1 MTLWRLPLPSL
12 KPLAPVPPVAH
23 KPRHS
28 SWERHCPQGC
38 GHVGSCV
45 SLQRPHPILTPLL
58 QAARKDG
65 AGCGRLGSDTP
76 LSCKHLPGVITPL
89 PLLSLSDL
97 TLNTGP
103 NPAERGLDGFAGF
116 YRRLRDPRRDITR
129 VTDNCPRHG
138 GSQNPSGLPPLP
150 PTWLRLFL
158 GIPLP
163 PGSRSPQRGPQRRRQ
178 PAPHQVK
185 ARLPLHFLSQNPL
198 LPA

>member
-1 MTLWRLPLPSL
+1 MSAGMRSRGWLCLPEASSSDSHP
-12 KPLAPVPPVAH
+12 APPG
-23 KPRHS
+23 
-28 SWERHCPQGC
+28 CPEGW
-38 GHVGSCV
+38 GG
-45 SLQRPHPILTPLL
+45 
-58 QAARKDG
+58 
-65 AGCGRLGSDTP
+65 LGSDTP
-76 LSCKHLPGVITPL
+76 LSRERLPGVITPL

-116 YRRLRDPRRDITR
+116 YRRLRDPRRDVTR
-129 VTDNCPRHG
+129 VTDNDPRHG
-138 GSQNPSGLPPLP
+138 SSQNPSGLPQLP